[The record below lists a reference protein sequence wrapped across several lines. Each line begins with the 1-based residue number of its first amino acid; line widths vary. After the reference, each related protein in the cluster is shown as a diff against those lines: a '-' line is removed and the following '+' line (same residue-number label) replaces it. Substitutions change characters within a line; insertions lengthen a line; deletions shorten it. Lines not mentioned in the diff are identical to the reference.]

1 MAASQPLSDE
11 MKLTVIFRVEPGCL
25 GPQGA
30 SSVDEFCL
38 FAQNHVESLDSDYV
52 VWSIIPRNDKTL
64 PEVQYSVL
72 GKKMNHSQAEKYL
85 SLFEKSLDEFELHLD
100 DRLAELIDKFMAR

>member
-1 MAASQPLSDE
+1 MTASLPLSDE

-30 SSVDEFCL
+30 SVVDEFCL
-38 FAQNHVESLDSDYV
+38 LAQNYVKSLDSDYV
-52 VWSIIPRNDKTL
+52 IWSIIPRNDKTL
-64 PEVQYSVL
+64 PEVQYRVR
-72 GKKMNHSQAEKYL
+72 GKNMTHSQAEKYL
-85 SLFEKSLDEFELHLD
+85 SLFDKSLDEFELHLD

>member
-1 MAASQPLSDE
+1 MTTSLPLSGE

-30 SSVDEFCL
+30 SLVDEFCL
-38 FAQNHVESLDSDYV
+38 FAQHHVESLDSDYV
-52 VWSIIPRNDKTL
+52 IWSIIPRNDKTL
-64 PEVQYSVL
+64 AEVQYSVR
-72 GKKMNHSQAEKYL
+72 GKKMTHAQAEKYL
-85 SLFEKSLDEFELHLD
+85 SLFGKSLDEFESHLD